1 MKSNDEVMILI
12 KIRELKEENMKL
24 KDKVE
29 GLQDRIDSAINYIE
43 QPYIKAKVVFPERVV
58 ETIKILK
65 GE

>member
-43 QPYIKAKVVFPERVV
+43 NSSYCEVRKLLD
-58 ETIKILK
+58 ILK

>member
-29 GLQDRIDSAINYIE
+29 SLQDKLDSAINYIE
-43 QPYIKAKVVFPERVV
+43 KYKTEDYCDGMSAKQLLD
-58 ETIKILK
+58 ILK

>member
-12 KIRELKEENMKL
+12 KIREQKEEISRL

-29 GLQDRIDSAINYIE
+29 VLQDKIDK
-43 QPYIKAKVVFPERVV
+43 IKQLYQENEIVSLEEAKEIVLE
-58 ETIKILK
+58 ISSILK

>member
-29 GLQDRIDSAINYIE
+29 SLQDKLD
-43 QPYIKAKVVFPERVV
+43 
-58 ETIKILK
+58 TIKNIM
-65 GE
+65 ER